1 MVHMADKPFSP
12 GESLA
17 MSMAEDFLSGISGD
31 SLSCKYNRVLEDI
44 ARVYDDAILVGAVA
58 AAKYID
64 PPHEPRVTYD
74 VDILIGEKD
83 FSDFLHDEIPE
94 NTLRELESRFADSDS
109 PNHSLM
115 HRETGIYVDLLSASS
130 KPVSGRLI
138 RRILENRDAA
148 TEWTSVGN
156 RHIRILKPEYL
167 VAMKLNR
174 CAKTPRSERG
184 LCDRI
189 DIMKLLKSRWRGD
202 PAMNHD
208 IIRSIINRNEIKCYG
223 SIVDDVTDEM
233 GHPHE

>member
-1 MVHMADKPFSP
+1 MVHMTDKSFSP
-12 GESLA
+12 GESRS
-17 MSMAEDFLSGISGD
+17 MSMAEDFLRGISGE

-94 NTLRELESRFADSDS
+94 NILHELENRFADSDS
-109 PNHSLM
+109 PNHSLR

-130 KPVSGRLI
+130 KPVSGKLI
-138 RRILENRDAA
+138 RHIVENRETT
-148 TEWTSVGN
+148 TERIAVGD
-156 RHIRILKPEYL
+156 RHIHILKPEYL

-189 DIMKLLKSRWRGD
+189 DIIKLLKSRWRGD
-202 PAMNHD
+202 LAMDHE

-223 SIVDDVTDEM
+223 SIVDDVTEEMKNPDE
-233 GHPHE
+233 